1 MAGLVNFYNE
11 KHWSW
16 IYITWDEKKGRVIE
30 VAQNDNNNYTSFLK
44 DDAIKIPK
52 GTDYVWFRTKIRE
65 LSYTYEYSFD
75 GKNWQEVPVV
85 LDAAI
90 LSDDYV
96 LQHYGGFF
104 TGAFVGLAAVDYSGY
119 KQPAVFDFFDYQELD

>member
-1 MAGLVNFYNE
+1 MDLHYLG
-11 KHWSW
+11 W
-16 IYITWDEKKGRVIE
+16 KKGRVIE

-65 LSYTYEYSFD
+65 LNYTYEYSFD
-75 GKNWQEVPVV
+75 GENWKEVPVV

-119 KQPAVFDFFDYQELD
+119 KQSAVFDFFDYQELD